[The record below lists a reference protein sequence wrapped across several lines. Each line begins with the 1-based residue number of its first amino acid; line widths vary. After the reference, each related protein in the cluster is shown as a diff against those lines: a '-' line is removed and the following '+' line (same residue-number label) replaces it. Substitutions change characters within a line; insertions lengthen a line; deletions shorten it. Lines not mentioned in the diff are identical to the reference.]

1 MNLEQAPLTPCAAA
15 GCGDNTSSQRDA
27 EKRKLMVIG
36 RTICRKTDS
45 RGNTPLTN
53 TTVNRVLSPQRH
65 LKLAGKKRA
74 FSLEDLSPSKKQ
86 DGGNRKLRKSRD
98 QMPTQTLPLVPV
110 SNQRQQLQMQDSVN
124 GLAARRVCMMFV
136 VNAWRTRRKSCVDLH
151 VMVKNL
157 QDQVGSERVTSCVVV
172 RLAVRVTS
180 YVVVRLAVRVTS
192 CVVVRLAVGSER
204 VTSCV
209 VVRLAVRVTSCVVVV
224 RLAVRERVTSC
235 VAVRLAVGSLQRQ
248 TEVLRTLLDSERQR
262 VNKALASADQSALA
276 VQEICRERDAI
287 KAEKESYSHQLEEM
301 ERQLQEMNIQCLN
314 CKNENQVTRAE
325 LSALEEQLTKERSK
339 LYRLREDKKIL
350 LDKVCLRCWT
360 RLYQVLSASVRT
372 CRDVFLKYQQI
383 NLLIAGDGRS
393 DLKSRLDALRLV
405 FTQSFPTLSTNV
417 DHPLLKLSCSEH
429 ALNLRAP
436 SDDSHRFDRI
446 LPPPGGDARTN
457 CTSNLRVQDEEDVF
471 VVLQVQTTDESL
483 LIKSESLSHVQTS
496 CRELQTK
503 LLTQTQQTS
512 LTKTQLAEANSTVA
526 MMKKQESQ
534 LHGEIAEM
542 KRALEELNSQLAS
555 KVSAN
560 QELEVKIH
568 QQNPVRTIDQT
579 NRLFSVISHEL
590 KELQERLKEALQC
603 QESWQFR
610 AVRAISV
617 CLHYP
622 YYLLQGLV
630 YLYNTAN

>member
-1 MNLEQAPLTPCAAA
+1 MHHPIQMKPADSENRNVTPVKIVCKLSLQVLLT
-15 GCGDNTSSQRDA
+15 
-27 EKRKLMVIG
+27 V
-36 RTICRKTDS
+36 
-45 RGNTPLTN
+45 
-53 TTVNRVLSPQRH
+53 
-65 LKLAGKKRA
+65 
-74 FSLEDLSPSKKQ
+74 
-86 DGGNRKLRKSRD
+86 
-98 QMPTQTLPLVPV
+98 
-110 SNQRQQLQMQDSVN
+110 
-124 GLAARRVCMMFV
+124 AARR
-136 VNAWRTRRKSCVDLH
+136 
-151 VMVKNL
+151 
-157 QDQVGSERVTSCVVV
+157 G
-172 RLAVRVTS
+172 
-180 YVVVRLAVRVTS
+180 
-192 CVVVRLAVGSER
+192 
-204 VTSCV
+204 
-209 VVRLAVRVTSCVVVV
+209 
-224 RLAVRERVTSC
+224 
-235 VAVRLAVGSLQRQ
+235 
-248 TEVLRTLLDSERQR
+248 
-262 VNKALASADQSALA
+262 
-276 VQEICRERDAI
+276 
-287 KAEKESYSHQLEEM
+287 
-301 ERQLQEMNIQCLN
+301 
-314 CKNENQVTRAE
+314 
-325 LSALEEQLTKERSK
+325 
-339 LYRLREDKKIL
+339 
-350 LDKVCLRCWT
+350 
-360 RLYQVLSASVRT
+360 LYQVLSASVRT

-383 NLLIAGDGRS
+383 NLLIAGDERS

-417 DHPLLKLSCSEH
+417 GTFPLNVYLLIPVYIGTDTTSSPQHCDRGGGYSDHPLLKLSCSEH

-436 SDDSHRFDRI
+436 SDDSHIDSTVSS
-446 LPPPGGDARTN
+446 LP
-457 CTSNLRVQDEEDVF
+457 LEDEEDVF

-568 QQNPVRTIDQT
+568 QQ
-579 NRLFSVISHEL
+579 SHEL

-617 CLHYP
+617 CVHYP